1 MLAFRAATPAA
12 SRFPPGAARAKK
24 AGVNDELPAVPRRH
38 RFLHPGWWLCI
49 LALAACGWLGWREYD
64 HRAAIRE
71 ARAANFKWTS
81 VEPFEIIRGDWRAAF
96 RMKTWAEPVR
106 VIDVGPRQNLTRLRP
121 LLLRL
126 RPTDLRASQ
135 CQDSNADALRGLSP
149 LRELLLSASP
159 SLQNVDALRGLPA
172 LQYLNL
178 HGCKGL
184 QNVDGLAGLH
194 RLQTLDLSYCD
205 ALQNLD
211 ALRGLTG
218 LQFLSLMGCP
228 AVHDADVLQNLTGLK
243 DLFLVHCPNLQNV
256 DAVKALT
263 GLTYLDIRDCPKLP
277 EKAVEE
283 LRAALPQTE
292 FAPPGTER

>member
-1 MLAFRAATPAA
+1 VNDDLPTPTPA
-12 SRFPPGAARAKK
+12 RR
-24 AGVNDELPAVPRRH
+24 PRW
-38 RFLHPGWWLCI
+38 FLRGLLV
-49 LALAACGWLGWREYD
+49 LALSSIAWLGWCEYD
-64 HRAAIRE
+64 YRAAIRE

-81 VEPFEIIRGDWRAAF
+81 VEPFEVIRGNWRATF

-106 VIDVGPRQNLTRLRP
+106 MINVGPRQNLSRLRP

-135 CQDSNADALRGLSP
+135 CLDSNADALRGLST

-178 HGCKGL
+178 YGCDGL
-184 QNVDGLAGLH
+184 QNVDALAGLH

-205 ALQNLD
+205 ALQNVD

-228 AVHDADVLQNLTGLK
+228 ALHDAGALQNLADLQ

-256 DAVKALT
+256 DALKALT
-263 GLTYLDIRDCPKLP
+263 GLEELDIRDCPKLP
-277 EKAVEE
+277 KKAVKE
-283 LRAALPQTE
+283 LQAALPQTT
-292 FAPPGTER
+292 FSPPGTER